1 MGKVSGFAVWIGL
14 AGALLASGAPG
25 QLPSETVPPPP
36 QPPEAAAP
44 PGLPVEQPPLLSAGP
59 PTRDRSY
66 EPVTIPGGTKGLR
79 ERFTPE
85 QLALLEK
92 LNRRD
97 VPHLA
102 RATAVIVPKEWLV
115 NELLYSPFPLAWAWA
130 AQHPKALVVDQAS
143 QTFGGYEHGRLVR
156 WGPISSGRKS
166 RPTPSGLFHLNWR
179 SKGRHSTDNPD
190 WYMPWYFNFHAG
202 RGLAFHQL
210 ELPGRPAS
218 HACVRLLERDAI
230 WLYGWG
236 KGWSFDERRRAIPAS
251 GTPVVILGGYD
262 FDAPPP
268 WLSLDWLARGIE
280 LPAEVN
286 PGN

>member
-1 MGKVSGFAVWIGL
+1 M
-14 AGALLASGAPG
+14 
-25 QLPSETVPPPP
+25 
-36 QPPEAAAP
+36 AP
-44 PGLPVEQPPLLSAGP
+44 PGLPVEAPPVLPAGP
-59 PTRDRSY
+59 PTRDRTY
-66 EPVTIPGGTKGLR
+66 QLVTVPGSAKGLR

-102 RATAVIVPKEWLV
+102 RAEALIVPTEWLPD
-115 NELLYSPFPLAWAWA
+115 ELLYSPLPGTWAESYS
-130 AQHPKALVVDQAS
+130 KALVVDQAS
-143 QTFGGYEHGRLVR
+143 QTFGGYELGRLVR
-156 WGPISSGRKS
+156 WGPVSSGRKS

-179 SKGRHSTDNPD
+179 SKGRRSTDNPD

-218 HACVRLLERDAI
+218 HACVRLLERDAV

-236 KGWSFDERRRAIPAS
+236 KGWSFDEKRKAVPGT
-251 GTPVVILGGYD
+251 GTPVLILGSYD
-262 FDAPPP
+262 FDAPSP

-280 LPAEVN
+280 LPAQVE
-286 PGN
+286 PAIALGR